1 MKQLRIFDKY
11 SAPPEWKEA
20 VIMRQDKTNT
30 RVFLKRRYFTAV
42 ICAVVLICAG
52 VYALGYSVSKD
63 DDPRING
70 ILQESVGEG
79 TDGDENS
86 RNIDYAA
93 ERNGEHFRAVIVQV
107 RENGVMICK
116 DGEGLIVV
124 SFEDN
129 CEFFGSDNSK
139 TDFSSFK
146 IGDTVVVNYDGTI
159 MELYPEMINSCKMLQ
174 TIGSLKEGEYISD
187 LTGTYFSGKVY
198 EISQEAITVETVK
211 DGLSC
216 YYSVRNDFGY
226 IYDGS
231 NRIISTDN
239 IKTGMQIRVKCAQP
253 PEMYD
258 IDVINSDIIQVSD
271 TFTANPVYQPEA
283 EAEFT
288 VREYAAENGSL
299 LFEAKIEN
307 EQDVLL
313 LDTII
318 NDYIEKIK
326 ADPNKKAYDLMPLR
340 EFSVRKGSDDMSAE
354 YLIYET
360 GENIYFSTDMG
371 DLEISKK
378 ESSAADILRLLDE
391 ISQDH

>member
-11 SAPPEWKEA
+11 SAPPKWKEA

-52 VYALGYSVSKD
+52 IYALGYSVRKD
-63 DDPRING
+63 YPRING
-70 ILQESVGEG
+70 ILHESVDEG
-79 TDGDENS
+79 NDGDEDS

-93 ERNGEHFRAVIVQV
+93 ERKGEHFRAVIVQV

-116 DGEGLIVV
+116 EGEGLISV
-124 SFEDN
+124 SFADS

-146 IGDTVVVNYDGTI
+146 TGDTVVVNFDGTI
-159 MELYPEMINSCKMLQ
+159 METYPEIINSCGILQ
-174 TIGSLKEGEYISD
+174 TIGSLKEGEYITD

-198 EISQEAITVETVK
+198 EISEEAITVETVK
-211 DGLSC
+211 NGLSC

-231 NRIISTDN
+231 NRIISTEN

-271 TFTANPVYQPEA
+271 AFTADPVYQPEA

-288 VREYAAENGSL
+288 IREYAVENGSL
-299 LFEAKIEN
+299 LFEAKIKN
-307 EQDVLL
+307 EQERLL

-318 NDYIEKIK
+318 NDYVEKIK
-326 ADPNKKAYDLMPLR
+326 ADPYKKAYDLMPLR
-340 EFSVRKGSDDMSAE
+340 EFSVRKGSDDTSAE
-354 YLIYET
+354 YLLYET

-371 DLEISKK
+371 DLEISKE

-391 ISQDH
+391 VSQDH

>member
-11 SAPPEWKEA
+11 SAPPKWNEA

-52 VYALGYSVSKD
+52 IYALGYSVRKD
-63 DDPRING
+63 YPRING
-70 ILQESVGEG
+70 ILQESVDEG
-79 TDGDENS
+79 NDGDEDS

-93 ERNGEHFRAVIVQV
+93 ERKGEHFRAVIVQV

-116 DGEGLIVV
+116 EGEGLISV
-124 SFEDN
+124 SFADS

-146 IGDTVVVNYDGTI
+146 TGDTVVVNFDGTI
-159 MELYPEMINSCKMLQ
+159 METYPEIINSCGILQ
-174 TIGSLKEGEYISD
+174 TIGSLKEGEYITD

-198 EISQEAITVETVK
+198 EISEEAITVETVK
-211 DGLSC
+211 NGLTC

-231 NRIISTDN
+231 NRIISTEN

-271 TFTANPVYQPEA
+271 AFTADPVYQPEA

-288 VREYAAENGSL
+288 IREYAVENGSL

-307 EQDVLL
+307 EQERLL

-318 NDYIEKIK
+318 NDYVEKIK
-326 ADPNKKAYDLMPLR
+326 ADPYKKAYDLMPLR
-340 EFSVRKGSDDMSAE
+340 EFSVRKGSDDTSAE
-354 YLIYET
+354 YLLYET

-371 DLEISKK
+371 DLEISKE

-391 ISQDH
+391 ISQGH